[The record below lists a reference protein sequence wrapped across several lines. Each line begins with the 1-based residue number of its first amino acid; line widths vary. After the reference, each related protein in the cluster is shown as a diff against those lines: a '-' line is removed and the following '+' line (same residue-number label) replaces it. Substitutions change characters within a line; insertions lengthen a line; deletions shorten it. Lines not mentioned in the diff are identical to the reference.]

1 MCGVGCPGLIRPQS
15 GAGPEVA
22 SGRVLDGRSVCKQSR
37 WPKPVRV
44 TQAEMVANASPCVR
58 DAQVRQ

>member
-1 MCGVGCPGLIRPQS
+1 LPI
-15 GAGPEVA
+15 
-22 SGRVLDGRSVCKQSR
+22 
-37 WPKPVRV
+37 RV